1 MNEQVKELKQQ
12 IFKITAHRNDSIRS
26 NETLAFKAFISYSFA
41 TQFSDFIKRYKHYGV
56 SEATLEESIYVR
68 PSHFQID
75 EKLFNSFD
83 LGALIQATN
92 LYSQIVKDLPP
103 FTDVLSMLLE
113 EILLTHKRGSD
124 LGQFLTPRD
133 IADSL
138 TELFNEEQSL
148 RTEPYSIG
156 DICVGAGSLILPPLK
171 MKAIETPEK
180 IGLIKLVLNDI
191 DPIMCTA
198 VALQLITNTVQHN
211 TDLNAVTLTCAN
223 AITEYNKKD
232 TMVFGIRTP
241 QIVFDRISEIR
252 NHKKAVRQYDH
263 FSSMIHNV
271 LNIEKVLHSEH
282 H

>member
-1 MNEQVKELKQQ
+1 MNEQLKEMKNQ
-12 IFKITAHRNDSIRS
+12 IFKITAHRNDSIRN
-26 NETLAFKAFISYSFA
+26 NETTAFKAFIAYSFA

-56 SEATLEESIYVR
+56 TETVLEESIFLR
-68 PSHFQID
+68 PSHFGMD

-83 LGALIQATN
+83 LDALIQATN
-92 LYSQIVKDLPP
+92 LYSLIVKDLPP

-113 EILLTHKRGSD
+113 EILLTHKRGSE
-124 LGQFLTPRD
+124 LGQFLTPTD
-133 IADSL
+133 IAGSL
-138 TELFNEEQSL
+138 TELFNEEQLL

-171 MKAIETPEK
+171 MKAINTPEK

-211 TDLNAVTLTCAN
+211 IDLNGLTITCAN

-232 TMVFGIRTP
+232 SMVFGFKTP
-241 QIVFDRISEIR
+241 SIVFERIKEIKE
-252 NHKKAVRQYDH
+252 HKKAASQYDH
-263 FSSMIHNV
+263 LSSMIRNV
-271 LNIEKVLHSEH
+271 LTTERSLHQNNN
-282 H
+282 